1 MTRIGA
7 SMNSLEL
14 KRLKLD
20 LIKVGAAKA
29 ELQFKI
35 EERLEDIKR
44 IQDNIKISEAKE
56 DELKAKIAEAE
67 LAKQ

>member
-1 MTRIGA
+1 
-7 SMNSLEL
+7 MNPLEL

-35 EERLEDIKR
+35 EERLEDIRR
-44 IQDNIKISEAKE
+44 IEENIKISEAKE
-56 DELKAKIAEAE
+56 EELKTKIAEAE
-67 LAKQ
+67 AAPQ

>member
-1 MTRIGA
+1 M
-7 SMNSLEL
+7 SPLEL

-20 LIKVGAAKA
+20 LVKVGAAKA

-44 IQDNIKISEAKE
+44 IEDNIKISEAKE
-56 DELKAKIAEAE
+56 EELKAKIAEAE
-67 LAKQ
+67 NAQ

>member
-1 MTRIGA
+1 
-7 SMNSLEL
+7 MNPLDL

-35 EERLEDIKR
+35 EERLEDIRR
-44 IQDNIKISEAKE
+44 IEDNIKISEAKE
-56 DELKAKIAEAE
+56 EELKTKIAEAE
-67 LAKQ
+67 SA